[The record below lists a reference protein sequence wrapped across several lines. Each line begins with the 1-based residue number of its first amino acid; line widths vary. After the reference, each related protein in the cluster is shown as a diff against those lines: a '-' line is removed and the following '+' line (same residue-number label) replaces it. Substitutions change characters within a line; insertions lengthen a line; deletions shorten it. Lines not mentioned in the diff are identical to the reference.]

1 MKNGCVKRRVIKCLI
16 VGAAGVG
23 KTSIKHLILKK
34 ELPKK
39 RESTGVLENPAVAI
53 SISRD
58 VTISRA
64 IMKLEDSEW
73 YVVHNDE
80 DLTKMIAKLIKTGV
94 SKFPVTSQETSDSA
108 STTPE
113 SVVEQGLFNSV
124 VWDQDEREVNSAEK
138 LVPKGAE
145 ESRKESIHNK
155 VISEIV
161 EAKGMYLVVRR
172 A

>member
-39 RESTGVLENPAVAI
+39 LESTGVLENPAVAI
-53 SISRD
+53 SISRN
-58 VTISRA
+58 VSISRA

-80 DLTKMIAKLIKTGV
+80 ELTKMIAKLIKTGV
-94 SKFPVTSQETSDSA
+94 SRFPVTSQEMSYSA
-108 STTPE
+108 GTT
-113 SVVEQGLFNSV
+113 VEKGLFNSV
-124 VWDQDEREVNSAEK
+124 VQDQDEREVNSAEK

-145 ESRKESIHNK
+145 ESQKESIHNK

-161 EAKGMYLVVRR
+161 DAKGIY
-172 A
+172 

>member
-53 SISRD
+53 SISRN
-58 VTISRA
+58 VSISRA

-80 DLTKMIAKLIKTGV
+80 ELTKMIAKLIKTGV
-94 SKFPVTSQETSDSA
+94 SRFPVTSQEMSYSA
-108 STTPE
+108 GTT
-113 SVVEQGLFNSV
+113 VEKGLFNSV
-124 VWDQDEREVNSAEK
+124 VQDQDKREVNSAEK

-145 ESRKESIHNK
+145 ESQKESIHNK

-161 EAKGMYLVVRR
+161 DAKGIY
-172 A
+172 